1 MKINKN
7 SIVNEICGFKSNI
20 TLTELFKHLENSD
33 INDVI
38 EDFNNYGGAEWE
50 SFDGDGNFILDVI
63 DDYDKKNNR
72 LLFRWMGVEDF
83 GILKLLKQIFNE
95 DFLLIYTS
103 IHKYIMNLVLLIVKF
118 GRMVN
123 LLMFIS

>member
-38 EDFNNYGGAEWE
+38 EDFNNCGAEWE
-50 SFDGDGNFILDVI
+50 SFDGDGNFIL
-63 DDYDKKNNR
+63 
-72 LLFRWMGVEDF
+72 M
-83 GILKLLKQIFNE
+83 
-95 DFLLIYTS
+95 
-103 IHKYIMNLVLLIVKF
+103 
-118 GRMVN
+118 
-123 LLMFIS
+123 